1 MSLAPWTLAAGL
13 AKPIGTTSAT
23 GAGTDVQGT
32 NSISLTEALGHWHD
46 FYALAGEAS
55 ATMVGLLFVAASVSS
70 GAFSTTRRAAQRVF
84 LSASVVNFSSV
95 LAACM
100 VVLSPLGTGPFLGA
114 AIVAC
119 ALFGLSHSAL
129 ALRDTLRDGLIA
141 KIDLEDRTW
150 YLVMPILGYVIE
162 ATSGTILALQRDEG
176 CPALALSV
184 GLLLLVGIHNAWDI
198 TIWSITRRRE

>member
-1 MSLAPWTLAAGL
+1 MQ
-13 AKPIGTTSAT
+13 
-23 GAGTDVQGT
+23 GA
-32 NSISLTEALGHWHD
+32 NAMPLTEALGHWHD

-70 GAFSTTRRAAQRVF
+70 GVFSASRRAAQRVF

-95 LAACM
+95 LAACL
-100 VVLSPLGTGPFLGA
+100 VVMSPLGNGMFLGA

-119 ALFGLSHSAL
+119 ALFGLSHSGL
-129 ALRDTLRDGLIA
+129 AMRDTLRDGLIA

-150 YLVMPILGYVIE
+150 YLIMPIVGYVME
-162 ATSGTILALQRDEG
+162 ASSGVILALRWDEG
-176 CPALALSV
+176 CAALALSM